1 MLWLF
6 VWLRQN
12 EMLRGDRAYRPVGSV
27 VPFLRLLRCVW
38 FAVLGLG
45 SLSANPGCTQ
55 LLLGV
60 IPKWFPYW
68 YQTDAVR
75 SGETVVGALCR
86 GGLPGLSG
94 EGPCRD
100 SHVSQRSTLCGAQ
113 GRWEHG
119 LTAPRCQGCG
129 CHALLSGF
137 RGTAL
142 AAHSRTDK
150 LISGAVRCNFSNC
163 TKPGWSYFPSISP
176 GSFLKLS
183 AELSAAPATR
193 SVGTPR
199 HTLAGRRSGSGRRTA
214 RAPRLQSRGGR
225 QAGRQAAPS
234 CR

>member
-1 MLWLF
+1 M
-6 VWLRQN
+6 
-12 EMLRGDRAYRPVGSV
+12 
-27 VPFLRLLRCVW
+27 
-38 FAVLGLG
+38 
-45 SLSANPGCTQ
+45 
-55 LLLGV
+55 
-60 IPKWFPYW
+60 
-68 YQTDAVR
+68 
-75 SGETVVGALCR
+75 
-86 GGLPGLSG
+86 
-94 EGPCRD
+94 
-100 SHVSQRSTLCGAQ
+100 SQRSTLCGAQ

-183 AELSAAPATR
+183 AELSAAPTTR

-214 RAPRLQSRGGR
+214 RAPRLRSRGGR
-225 QAGRQAAPS
+225 QAARQLPPAGRRGGRRGAFKSAAMTRAAVGGGRVWRRRHAGREPGGAAARCHTEPPPS
-234 CR
+234 APLPAGGWRPGLRRAGAARSHASL